1 MNEVNTTT
9 KKNLGNTLLLEIWKQ
24 QSQQVYKQTDFLAA
38 LAVFIST
45 SLCAFNYHYSSYAAF
60 SVFIYGPAMFVIALL
75 IGTILYSNKM
85 LVMHNSEL
93 LKLLRT
99 ENSIDLTIISKLE
112 YSFKC
117 NLFYMHISIFIFTI
131 FSLVISFLVA
141 SSLFDIASM
150 LSILM
155 IICQF
160 FVLLYIFNA
169 LLPNKYVLSDNDN
182 MQNTTA
188 VNK

>member
-9 KKNLGNTLLLEIWKQ
+9 KKSLDNTLLLEIWKQ
-24 QSQQVYKQTDFLAA
+24 QSQQVYKQTDFLAG
-38 LAVFIST
+38 LAVFINT

-75 IGTILYSNKM
+75 IGTIVYSNKN
-85 LVMHNSEL
+85 LGRHNSEL

-99 ENSIDLTIISKLE
+99 DNSMDLTIISNLE
-112 YSFKC
+112 DSFNCK
-117 NLFYMHISIFIFTI
+117 LFYMHISIYIFTI
-131 FSLVISFLVA
+131 FYLFVSFLVA
-141 SSLFDIASM
+141 SSLFDIASW
-150 LSILM
+150 LSIFM